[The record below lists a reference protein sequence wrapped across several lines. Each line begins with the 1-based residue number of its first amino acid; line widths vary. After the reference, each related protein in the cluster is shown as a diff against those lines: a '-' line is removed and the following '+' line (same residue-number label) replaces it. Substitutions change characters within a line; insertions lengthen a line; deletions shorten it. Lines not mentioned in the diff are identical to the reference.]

1 MAYHRTSILDSPDS
15 KLQILAQVIKK
26 FSMSTHIDV
35 LKDYKLRNSLTRFR
49 LSAHNLPIETMRYL
63 NVPRNLRLCP
73 LCCEAVGDEIHYFLD
88 CQYSDIVQSR
98 EKMLMS
104 SNQFTCENDML
115 SLLRHNEP
123 IVLCAIAKHVR
134 VIERTLKT

>member
-15 KLQILAQVIKK
+15 KLQILAQAIKK

-73 LCCEAVGDEIHYFLD
+73 LCCEAVGGEIHYFLD

-98 EKMLMS
+98 EKCS
-104 SNQFTCENDML
+104 CPQIIANFTE
-115 SLLRHNEP
+115 SQ
-123 IVLCAIAKHVR
+123 
-134 VIERTLKT
+134 